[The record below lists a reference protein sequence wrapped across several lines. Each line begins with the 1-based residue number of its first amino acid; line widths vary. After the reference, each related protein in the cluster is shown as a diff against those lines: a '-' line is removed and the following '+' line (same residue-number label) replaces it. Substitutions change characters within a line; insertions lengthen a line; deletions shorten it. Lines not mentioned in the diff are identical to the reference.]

1 MLKMNPADIFLN
13 VYYYSKVLV
22 HYTLVPCKT
31 IHCNGENNYA
41 KSYNYRCKKDISFL
55 NFKIQKER
63 FCMKKTRFLVLVLA
77 VAVMLVGAAYAYWTQ
92 DLTINTTVNTG
103 ELEVIFQEPANV
115 TEEDDYQI
123 NADCTP
129 DGYSMEVTFND
140 VYPGVRNN
148 FYFDMV
154 NTGTL
159 GAYVD
164 DFSITAPSHLTDNKV
179 IRIDYIGVKEDGD
192 EFETYYEGKSIP
204 LANALKKLNEGNGI
218 FVEAGEENKVTVEM
232 GIVFNPGATEK
243 EMAEEKEYKFQVKAK
258 VYQFNARPTTAPTT
272 AE

>member
-1 MLKMNPADIFLN
+1 MNPADIFLN

-115 TEEDDYQI
+115 TGEDDYQI

-140 VYPGVRNN
+140 IYPGVRNN

-164 DFSITAPSHLTDNKV
+164 DFSITAPSHLTNNKV
-179 IRIDYIGVKEDGD
+179 IRINYIGVKEDGD
-192 EFETYYEGKSIP
+192 EFETYYEAIYP
-204 LANALKKLNEGNGI
+204 LANALKKLNE
-218 FVEAGEENKVTVEM
+218 AM
-232 GIVFNPGATEK
+232 VFLLK
-243 EMAEEKEYKFQVKAK
+243 QVRKIK
-258 VYQFNARPTTAPTT
+258 LQLKWELYLILEQQKKKWLKKKNINSKLKQKYTSSMQGPLLHQLQQNSFY
-272 AE
+272 